1 MTFMESIIAQYTRTY
16 SFFHIAWAVRSG
28 LRVFGIQNQKATSNR
43 PKIG

>member
-28 LRVFGIQNQKATSNR
+28 RRVFGIQNQKATSNR